1 MNPKAVSRERA
12 RVVLAGEA
20 YATFWERIDDA
31 RAKFGLERISGIA
44 ADAQRCLEAALSG
57 IEDWLDA
64 VYERGIDPEEADF
77 YFLRHSDATT
87 GLGHSAPS
95 RVIGREMMRS
105 GG

>member
-1 MNPKAVSRERA
+1 MAVTKEQA
-12 RVVLAGEA
+12 RVALTGEA
-20 YATFWERIDDA
+20 YAIFYQCIDHA

-44 ADAQRCLEAALSG
+44 ADAQRYLEAALAG

-64 VYERGIDPEEADF
+64 VYAQGLDPEEADF
-77 YFLRHSDATT
+77 YFLGHSDACA

-95 RVIGREMMRS
+95 QVIERS